1 MKPSWRKVLDSVDRL
16 VLSGLS
22 FGQRVVLWPAM
33 YAVAWAAALWP
44 LLHPDRIESW
54 SKNQL
59 EEAERSS
66 QLQLLLICA
75 AVMLGLLA
83 IYWLYRF
90 LRRDS
95 AGSAVSLR
103 AFHGLFAFSLSAPIL
118 VALSIPKIET
128 QHPFHTMFF
137 IALATLPLLP
147 TTAVLWDWSRHWRTH
162 RFVRRASALL
172 PPLLVTALFAGY
184 AYWFSRLSIN
194 GHHALNT
201 RIFDLAIYDNIFYQ
215 SSHGHFLGCSLSS
228 TGTHISGHFDPILG
242 ILSPLYLVDPR
253 AELIL
258 VLQAIW
264 CGAGV
269 IPAYLLGRDHLGSK
283 WAGVVFAAAWA
294 LYPALH
300 GANSYEF
307 HSLTLLAFPM
317 LLLLYFLT
325 TSRVKSFFV
334 LLPVVLLVRED
345 VSLLVCCIAFTA
357 ILTRDPRMVRIGW
370 VTLGIASF
378 YFLVTKMVI
387 MAGVEPSAA
396 ATADPLGGKHGFG
409 WYYAD
414 LIPKGKGL
422 RGLLTTLVSNPTFA
436 IDLAFQEKKVVF
448 LLQLMIPLVFLP
460 VLAKPWRF
468 AMAFGLFYIL
478 LATRSA
484 VYSIGYQY
492 SVVLFPVLFALA
504 PIAVRRLRDG
514 RLPSVLGIPAAQLA
528 TLVLV
533 AVLGSSALMSWKYG
547 GFFENDAFKGGWR
560 TPPKTLSKA
569 QEDHYLALREFLT
582 QIPPDASVTA
592 VGRLGPHVSNRA
604 EVYKYRHRRPSEFLL
619 FDRRDL
625 KGATKRDFQARLGK
639 GELALVEKRL
649 TYELYR
655 SAEPPPAPAAA
666 TEEPTEP
673 AAPAPAKPAKPRAP
687 TAGD

>member
-1 MKPSWRKVLDSVDRL
+1 MKPSWRKGLDSVDRL
-16 VLSGLS
+16 VLSGLG

-59 EEAERSS
+59 EEAERHG
-66 QLQLLLICA
+66 QLQLLLVCA
-75 AVMLGLLA
+75 VVVFAVLA
-83 IYWLYRF
+83 VYWAYRF
-90 LRRDS
+90 FHRDLADS
-95 AGSAVSLR
+95 DRSLR
-103 AFHGLFAFSLSAPIL
+103 GFHRLFAFSLSAPIL
-118 VALSIPKIET
+118 VALSMPQIET
-128 QHPFHTMFF
+128 RHPFQTMFF
-137 IALATLPLLP
+137 IVLATIPLLP
-147 TTAVLWDWSRHWRTH
+147 TTTVLWDWSRRWREQP
-162 RFVRRASALL
+162 FVRRAAAWL
-172 PPLLVTALFAGY
+172 PPILVTALFAGY
-184 AYWFSRLSIN
+184 AYWFSRLSVN

-242 ILSPLYLVDPR
+242 ILSPLYLIDPR

-283 WAGVVFAAAWA
+283 WAGVVFASAWA

-307 HSLTLLAFPM
+307 HSLTLLASPM

-334 LLPVVLLVRED
+334 LLPLVLLVRED
-345 VSLLVCCIAFTA
+345 VSLLLCCIAFAA
-357 ILTRDPRMVRIGW
+357 ILTRDPRLVRLGW
-370 VTLGIASF
+370 VTFGIAGL

-387 MAGVEPSAA
+387 MAGVQPSAA

-414 LIPKGKGL
+414 LIPKGEGL
-422 RGLLTTLVSNPTFA
+422 RGLLTTLLSNPTFA
-436 IDLAFQEKKVVF
+436 IELAFQEKKVVF
-448 LLQLMIPLVFLP
+448 LLQLLLPLVFLP
-460 VLAKPWRF
+460 FLAKPWRF
-468 AMAFGLFYIL
+468 AMAFGFFYIL

-504 PIAVRRLRDG
+504 PIAIRRMRDG
-514 RLPSVLGIPAAQLA
+514 KLPEVLGIPAGKLA
-528 TLVLV
+528 TLALVSVL
-533 AVLGSSALMSWKYG
+533 ASSTLMSWKYG
-547 GFFENDAFKGGWR
+547 GVFENDAFKGGWR
-560 TPPKTLSKA
+560 TPPRTLSKA
-569 QEDHYLALREFLT
+569 QQDHYLALREFLT

-604 EVYKYRHRRPSEFLL
+604 EVYKYRHQRPSEFLL

-625 KGATKRDFQARLGK
+625 KGASKKDFQARLTK
-639 GELALVEKRL
+639 GELQLVDKRL

-655 SAEPPPAPAAA
+655 SAEPPPAE
-666 TEEPTEP
+666 TEEPLKPTP
-673 AAPAPAKPAKPRAP
+673 TPAKPSSPKV
-687 TAGD
+687 GD